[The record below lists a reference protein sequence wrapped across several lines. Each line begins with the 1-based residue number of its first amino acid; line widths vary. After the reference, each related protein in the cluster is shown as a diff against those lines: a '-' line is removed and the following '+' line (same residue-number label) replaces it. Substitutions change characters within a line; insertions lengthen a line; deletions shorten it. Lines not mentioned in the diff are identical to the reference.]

1 MKEYKLKQLWQT
13 VLLLE
18 RHQTQTTIHFLN
30 NDVHRKEGKNVL
42 NSAGESPNQT
52 WGQNKHA
59 LPMGGGRAQ
68 ILETI
73 LSNTETGGAELASSN
88 ASGHAPSLGNDT
100 WDPADCLYPLT

>member
-1 MKEYKLKQLWQT
+1 
-13 VLLLE
+13 
-18 RHQTQTTIHFLN
+18 
-30 NDVHRKEGKNVL
+30 
-42 NSAGESPNQT
+42 
-52 WGQNKHA
+52 
-59 LPMGGGRAQ
+59 MGGGRAQ